1 MDIVIGATQRISDPG
16 KKIEPGGN
24 LVEAKVLNVRA
35 PRRQRS
41 GPGAGRAERRN
52 SQPTYDPASGRVLVL
67 LVPEGYHIPADLDS
81 GNYRVFLRITSRRK

>member
-1 MDIVIGATQRISDPG
+1 MDIVIGATQRIGDPG

-24 LVEAKVLNVRA
+24 LVEAKVLNVRP

-41 GPGAGRAERRN
+41 GPGMGKTERRN
-52 SQPTYDPASGRVLVL
+52 GQPAYDPVAGRVLVL

-81 GNYRVFLRITSRRK
+81 GNYRVFLRITPRRK